1 MARCL
6 LFTIRCALVCSMVV
20 FALPWNTVQAKE
32 AMTQQQALRTLNHS
46 NPQRRF
52 EAMNRLAVIG
62 TADAADAVLPRLH
75 DKDPGLRTV
84 ALGTVWRMWGRSGDK
99 EIDTLYGDGTTEMQ
113 EGNVLEA
120 IRIFSDIIAKRPAFA
135 EAWNKRATLYFMV
148 GQFELSMQD
157 CEEVLKRVPK
167 HFGALSGYAQ
177 MLAERDQPEKA
188 LDLMQRA
195 VAVNPNMAN
204 AELLMADL
212 RRRIEIKRKQM
223 V

>member
-6 LFTIRCALVCSMVV
+6 LFTIRFALVCSMVV
-20 FALPWNTVQAKE
+20 FALPWTAAQAKE
-32 AMTQQQALRTLNHS
+32 PMTQQQALRTLNHS

-52 EAMNRLAVIG
+52 EAMNRLALIG
-62 TADAADAVLPRLH
+62 TADAAEAVLPRLH
-75 DKDPGLRTV
+75 DKEPGLRTV
-84 ALGTVWRMWGRSGDK
+84 ALGTVWRMWSRSGEP
-99 EIDTLYGDGTTEMQ
+99 EIDLLFDEGNADMQ
-113 EGNVLEA
+113 EGNMLEA

-135 EAWNKRATLYFMV
+135 EAWNKRATLYFML

-177 MLAERDQPEKA
+177 MLAERDQPERA
-188 LDLMQRA
+188 LELMQRA
-195 VAVNPNMAN
+195 VVVNPNMVN

-212 RRRIEIKRKQM
+212 RRRIEIKRRHM

>member
-1 MARCL
+1 MAQTFRSLSQSVCL
-6 LFTIRCALVCSMVV
+6 AFLLA
-20 FALPWNTVQAKE
+20 AWLPAPAVQAKE
-32 AMTQQQALRTLNHS
+32 PMTQQQALRTLNHS

-52 EAMNRLAVIG
+52 EAMNRLALIG
-62 TADAADAVLPRLH
+62 TADVADAVLPRLH
-75 DKDPGLRTV
+75 DKEPGLRKV
-84 ALGTVWRMWGRSGDK
+84 ALDTVWRMWSRSGDK
-99 EIDTLYGDGTTEMQ
+99 EIDLLYDEGNADIQ

-120 IRIFSDIIAKRPAFA
+120 IRIFTDIINKRPAFA

-148 GQFELSMQD
+148 GQYELSISD
-157 CEEVLKRVPK
+157 CEEVLKRAPK

-177 MLAERDQPEKA
+177 ILAERDQPEKA
-188 LDLMQRA
+188 LALLQRA
-195 VAVNPNMAN
+195 VAVNPNMVN

>member
-1 MARCL
+1 MAHAFRSLIFLLCL
-6 LFTIRCALVCSMVV
+6 ACSLTLG
-20 FALPWNTVQAKE
+20 FAVPTAQAKE
-32 AMTQQQALRTLNHS
+32 PMTQQQALRTLNHS

-52 EAMNRLAVIG
+52 EAMNRLALIG
-62 TADAADAVLPRLH
+62 TADVADAVLPRLH
-75 DKDPGLRTV
+75 DKEPGLRTV
-84 ALGTVWRMWGRSGDK
+84 ALGTVWRMWSRSGDP
-99 EIDTLYGDGTTEMQ
+99 EIDLLFD
-113 EGNVLEA
+113 EG

-135 EAWNKRATLYFMV
+135 EAWNKRATLYFML

-177 MLAERDQPEKA
+177 MLAERDQPERA
-188 LDLMQRA
+188 LELLQRA
-195 VAVNPNMAN
+195 VAVNPDMVN

-212 RRRIEIKRKQM
+212 RRRIEIKRRRM

>member
-135 EAWNKRATLYFMV
+135 EAWNKRATLYFML

-177 MLAERDQPEKA
+177 MLAERDQPERA
-188 LDLMQRA
+188 LELMQRA
-195 VAVNPNMAN
+195 VAVNPDMVN